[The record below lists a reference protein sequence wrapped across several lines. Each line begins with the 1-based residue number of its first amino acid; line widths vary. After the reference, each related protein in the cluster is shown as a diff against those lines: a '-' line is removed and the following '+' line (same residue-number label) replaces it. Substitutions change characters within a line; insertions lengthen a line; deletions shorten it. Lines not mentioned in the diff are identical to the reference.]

1 MDLIP
6 NVMDMSV
13 CHCRPPPVTLQ
24 YVLIR
29 NLKDLV
35 GTEDFLNRLE
45 LTFHQFLHLIN
56 FASFLSTCC

>member
-24 YVLIR
+24 F
-29 NLKDLV
+29 LV
-35 GTEDFLNRLE
+35 AAAGF
-45 LTFHQFLHLIN
+45 IN
-56 FASFLSTCC
+56 IGIY